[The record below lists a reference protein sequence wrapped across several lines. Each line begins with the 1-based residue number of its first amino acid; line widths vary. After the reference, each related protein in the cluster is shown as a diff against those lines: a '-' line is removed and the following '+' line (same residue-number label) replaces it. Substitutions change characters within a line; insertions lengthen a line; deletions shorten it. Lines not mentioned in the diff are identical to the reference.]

1 MNSSTVSLNSSSTE
15 SWPPEEVA
23 GFFLVDEDEAEL
35 GDVEDSNSLEYLD
48 LGEAEDH
55 EEEFNCFDSFDLS
68 FLTPSM

>member
-15 SWPPEEVA
+15 SWPPEVA
-23 GFFLVDEDEAEL
+23 GFFLADEDEAEL

-55 EEEFNCFDSFDLS
+55 EN
-68 FLTPSM
+68 